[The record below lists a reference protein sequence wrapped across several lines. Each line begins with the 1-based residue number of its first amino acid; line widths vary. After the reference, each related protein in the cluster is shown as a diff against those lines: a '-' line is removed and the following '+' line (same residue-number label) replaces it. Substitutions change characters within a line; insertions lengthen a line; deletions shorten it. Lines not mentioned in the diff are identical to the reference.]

1 MGILLGVDVLPK
13 MRYNTFTQTQ
23 KDFKMFT
30 NCIAR
35 AKLNYNKKLKT
46 YKLLVA
52 FCNANESIT
61 QRNSAFVSGDLS
73 AETIASD
80 LPRVLAQAQATLRTN
95 NIQIAE

>member
-1 MGILLGVDVLPK
+1 
-13 MRYNTFTQTQ
+13 
-23 KDFKMFT
+23 MFT

-73 AETIASD
+73 ADTIATD
-80 LPRVLAQAQATLRTN
+80 LVRVLQTAQQTLRTN
-95 NIQIAE
+95 NIQIVE

>member
-1 MGILLGVDVLPK
+1 
-13 MRYNTFTQTQ
+13 
-23 KDFKMFT
+23 MFT

-61 QRNSAFVSGDLS
+61 QRNSAFVSGDLC
-73 AETIASD
+73 ADTITAD
-80 LPRVLAQAQATLRTN
+80 LQRVLLTAENTLRTS
-95 NIQIAE
+95 NIVFVE

>member
-1 MGILLGVDVLPK
+1 

-35 AKLNYNKKLKT
+35 AKLQYNKKLKC

-61 QRNSAFVSGDLS
+61 QRNSAFVSGDLP
-73 AETIASD
+73 AETVAQD
-80 LPRVLAQAQATLRTN
+80 LVRVLATAQQTLRTT
-95 NIQIAE
+95 NIQMSE